1 MEADYLLADHVH
13 VGGPVLVQAV
23 ALVVHVAQGGHV
35 VEQGVHPDVHDVT
48 RVEVHGDAPLEA
60 GTGDA
65 QVFKAGVDEVLYHL
79 VHAAGRLQE
88 GAGEQQLAHGLGV
101 LAELEEV
108 GLLLGVLDGA
118 AAVGALAVDQL
129 ALRPEA
135 LAGGAVHAGVLAL
148 IYVAVVVHLLE
159 DALHGLDMV
168 AVGRA
173 DKAVVGDVHQ
183 LPEVEDA
190 ALALD
195 DAVDELLGRAAG
207 LLGLLLYLLAV
218 LVRAG
223 EEHNVIAA
231 HSLVAR
237 DGVRR
242 DRAVGVADVQLVRR
256 IVDGCCDVECAFLAH
271 SDTSVI
277 FLPCRVVFVFQ
288 TLIV

>member
-1 MEADYLLADHVH
+1 M
-13 VGGPVLVQAV
+13 
-23 ALVVHVAQGGHV
+23 
-35 VEQGVHPDVHDVT
+35 T

-129 ALRPEA
+129 ALCPEA

-159 DALHGLDMV
+159 DALHGLDVV

-173 DKAVVGDVHQ
+173 DEAVVGDVHK

-207 LLGLLLYLLAV
+207 LFGLLLYLLAV
-218 LVRAG
+218 LVR
-223 EEHNVIAA
+223 EHNVVAA
-231 HSLVAR
+231 HSLIPR

-242 DRAVGVADVQLVRR
+242 DGAVGVAYMQLVRR
-256 IVDGCCDVECAFLAH
+256 VIDGCGDVECAFLAH